1 MAISFFDKTYFKS
14 HGLSN
19 KVICP
24 ECHKTVE
31 LSLFESL
38 DVSAVNLILGKEASE
53 YFAVCP
59 KCSGIFS
66 VNSAYMKEKEN
77 GTFCIMTADDLTV
90 LNKAH
95 GKA

>member
-19 KVICP
+19 KVVCP
-24 ECHKTVE
+24 VCKNEAE

-38 DVSAVNLILGKEASE
+38 DVSALNLFLGKEASE

-66 VNSAYMKEKEN
+66 VNPVFMKEREK
-77 GTFCIMTADDLTV
+77 GTFCIITSDDLTA
-90 LNKAH
+90 LKKTNGEA
-95 GKA
+95 